1 MITIVVEFVNETVLG
16 VIIAPVVDCNSTVA
30 PLTKLVPVIVT
41 SVAVLSIVEGDTLVT
56 VGALAGPAADL
67 TPTFEIPPGYVPGPE
82 MDNFTQVE
90 TDEKYS
96 FLVPRVT
103 YGGCSMLNKVIYDP
117 HHTHIGLVR
126 PGSAPAGT
134 RPPTHIKVLG

>member
-1 MITIVVEFVNETVLG
+1 M
-16 VIIAPVVDCNSTVA
+16 S
-30 PLTKLVPVIVT
+30 
-41 SVAVLSIVEGDTLVT
+41 
-56 VGALAGPAADL
+56 GPAADV

-134 RPPTHIKVLG
+134 RPPTHIHTHLIGHGINVRFVQKGLQQYVAGVFSAM